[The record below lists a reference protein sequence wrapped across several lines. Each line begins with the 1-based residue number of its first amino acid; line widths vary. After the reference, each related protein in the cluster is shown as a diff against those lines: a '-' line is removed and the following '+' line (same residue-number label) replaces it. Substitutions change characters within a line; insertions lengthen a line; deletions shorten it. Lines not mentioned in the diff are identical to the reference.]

1 MMLRH
6 SGYARKPSVGSD
18 PGASENRALASS
30 CGQTK
35 CQGGPGYFVRFI
47 QYSPSM
53 QVNKL
58 IVIGNAQISASGTA
72 LVDDSPA
79 QEYLIERSSRGL
91 AESHTVDI
99 SNGEV
104 VELRFEDGT
113 VWLCNGDTIGESF
126 PEVVPATRSGEQ
138 AFLLPTQLSG
148 PGSERGLFDTI
159 ALKVVRIFAKK
170 AVDKV
175 VDIGVQ
181 KLAADLEEKQLKGHS
196 GLFALGDDFAFCPVG
211 EVPLGQPYLLFL
223 HGTASSTAGSFGGL
237 QNSELWTY
245 LRTTYGTGVLAFQHE
260 SLTKSPLQNTLEL
273 IQALPTNCVLHL
285 VSHSRGGLIGEL
297 LARFCN
303 GDAANLGFDHSEKEY
318 LAKAQRP
325 DDLALIQ
332 QISAEMATRRIAVRK
347 FVRVACPAG
356 GTILAS
362 ERLERFFNIS
372 LNLLGYA
379 TGLAANPIYGAFK
392 DLISAILGSK
402 DDVAVLPGL
411 EAMNPASPF
420 IKVLNNPGTT
430 VQLDSSLV
438 VISGNCTFKPSLK
451 ALLVLVSKLF
461 YLKDN
466 DLVVNTM
473 SMYRGAR
480 RNKAVQYYFDASP
493 EIDHFHYFVNPRTVK
508 SLLQALQATD
518 DALLPGFATVDPFEG
533 FLSER
538 GGVLGLEYGVLNL
551 NKVSGT
557 KPIVVLLPGIM
568 GSTLATGTS
577 PLWINYGRFAVGDLV
592 DLAIGNSGIT
602 TTGVVRTSYK
612 RLADYLAPNYDVVT
626 FGFDWRLSLPA
637 SAHLLEERLQELL
650 RYKQPIKLVAH
661 SMGGVLVRDFML
673 QHPDTW
679 QALNHSPGFQL
690 LMLGTPIL
698 GSFRIPAVLMGLD
711 GLINKLASIDFRH
724 SKEDLIRIFAQ
735 FPGILNLLPISEQ
748 PGEDFS
754 LESTWKAM
762 CAAAGEPADILP
774 AKAQLLQFAQ
784 YRAQVLAAL
793 DKNNPNPISF
803 GNAVYIAGRGDATP
817 SGYRITERN
826 ERKKLEFDFTAEGDQ
841 SVTWATGIPQQLSP
855 QAVYYVDVP
864 HGALADEPGIFAGI
878 SDILAKGSTAVLS
891 HARPIVR
898 GQLPKVPLARTEDF
912 DLSEAGVVRTL
923 LGLPATRQA
932 PAAAAPLRVRVANG
946 DLRYATFPLL
956 AGHFSGD
963 GIQYAEKAIDGYL
976 LDALSQRRNLGSYP
990 GPIGSSEFFLS
1001 AGADYQGALVL
1012 GLGEFGQLTA
1022 FGLTQTVE
1030 QGVSKYLH
1038 GLASGSLPGPRPPV
1052 IGLSSLLIGSSYGGL
1067 TVASSVRAIL
1077 QGVQNA
1083 NAKLRRLLSEQA
1095 PAVSAVEFVELYED
1109 VAVSCIYAVR
1119 SIEQEENAALPVQVE
1134 RKPFKKLF
1142 GARKRMPSDQS
1153 ANWWNQ
1159 LSVQLPAKDEEC
1171 PGRARRIQFTLSMGG
1186 AREEQRQLLSN
1197 RALIEQFLQDISVN
1211 NGFTAESAKIAYELL
1226 IPNDLKESLQRQ
1238 SNLSW
1243 VLDKETAAYPWELL
1257 QDTVNDNKPLC
1268 VNAGMIRRLATPD
1281 FRPRIV
1287 RSVQETALIIG
1298 DPNLGGFLPQ
1308 LDGANKEARM
1318 VSNLLSGGLTPPVC
1332 NVGGT
1337 TTSVIRDLFKQDYRV
1352 VHLAGHGVFLPD
1364 KPESSG
1370 MVIGNGLYLSAQEID
1385 QMSSVPELVFVNC
1398 CYLGQAVGTAE
1409 QQSRNRYKLA
1419 ANIGTQLIEIGVK
1432 AVVVA
1437 GWAVDDAAALLFAQ
1451 VFYSLMVNGSTFG
1464 EAVLAA
1470 RRTVYEQ
1477 TRDRSNTWGAYQCYG
1492 DPFYKLRNVAAP
1504 SGARARSYVIAEEA
1518 EIELINFYNE
1528 IQGGRHDAEQV
1539 LRELEAIREG
1549 VDRCGVSTPAITER
1563 EAYIYQELYDFTR
1576 ASGKFEELL
1585 TAESASYSVI
1595 ALEKGCNVRA
1605 KLSVQQLASAT
1616 ITAVEAQQEID
1627 NVIGVLEALLRIGR
1641 TKERLSLLGSAHKRL
1656 SMTLQAKLLK
1666 TFRTAADYYAEAA
1679 GSTSSYAL
1687 INWYSLEAVC
1697 RFYTQKWGG
1706 GHWAK
1711 SLPTLADAQKQLLAI
1726 IDAAATGGEQD
1737 MDYWAMVGAAN
1748 AKLCLLLLGSATA
1761 PADVADLIQRYRSIW
1776 GKAGSPGKRMA
1787 EIEHLAFLLH
1797 ALQQAPPSPYGT
1809 ELIDILAGLHNEL
1822 SQS

>member
-1 MMLRH
+1 
-6 SGYARKPSVGSD
+6 
-18 PGASENRALASS
+18 
-30 CGQTK
+30 
-35 CQGGPGYFVRFI
+35 
-47 QYSPSM
+47 M

-58 IVIGNAQISASGTA
+58 IVTGFEQATAPGPA
-72 LVDDSPA
+72 LVDDSA
-79 QEYLIERSSRGL
+79 VKEYVVERSSRGL
-91 AESHTVDI
+91 TESHTVDI

-148 PGSERGLFDTI
+148 PGSERSLFDTI
-159 ALKVVRIFAKK
+159 ALKIVRIFAKK
-170 AVDKV
+170 AVDQV
-175 VDIGVQ
+175 VAKGVRE
-181 KLAADLEEKQLKGHS
+181 LAEDLEKKQLDGRS
-196 GLFALGDDFAFCPVG
+196 GLFALSDDFMFD
-211 EVPLGQPYLLFL
+211 EVQEVALGQPYLLFL

-237 QNSELWTY
+237 QDSELWSY
-245 LRTTYGTGVLAFQHE
+245 LRTNYGAGILAFQHE

-303 GDAANLGFDHSEKEY
+303 GDGANLGFDHSEKEY
-318 LAKAQRP
+318 LAKARFP
-325 DDLALIQ
+325 DDQDLIHIQ
-332 QISAEMATRRIAVRK
+332 QISAELANRRIAVRK

-402 DDVAVLPGL
+402 DDVEVLPGL

-420 IKVLNNPGTT
+420 IKVLNNPITT
-430 VQLDSSLV
+430 VQLDSPLV
-438 VISGNCTFKPSLK
+438 VISGNCTVKPGLK

-466 DLVVNTM
+466 DLVVNTL

-480 RNKAVQYYFDASP
+480 RTRAVQYYFDASP

-508 SLLQALQATD
+508 LLLQALQATT
-518 DALLPGFATVDPFEG
+518 DAPLPGFATIDPFEG
-533 FLSER
+533 ILSER
-538 GGVLGLEYGVLNL
+538 NAALGLEGGVLNL
-551 NKVSGT
+551 NRVSGT
-557 KPIVVLLPGIM
+557 KPIVLLLPGIM

-577 PLWINYGRFAVGDLV
+577 PLWINYPRFIVGDLV
-592 DLAIGNSGIT
+592 DLAITNSGIT
-602 TTGVVRTSYK
+602 PTGIVRTSYK

-626 FGFDWRLSLPA
+626 FAFDWRLSLPD
-637 SAHLLEERLQELL
+637 SARLLEERLQELL
-650 RYKQPIKLVAH
+650 RFKQPIKLVAH
-661 SMGGVLVRDFML
+661 SMGGVLVRDFIL
-673 QHPDTW
+673 QHPATW
-679 QALNHSPGFQL
+679 QALNHSSGFQL

-711 GLINKLASIDFRH
+711 GLINKLAGIDFRH

-754 LESTWKAM
+754 QKSTWEAM
-762 CAAAGEPADILP
+762 LEAVGGPADMLP
-774 AKAQLLQFAQ
+774 ADDVLQQFGQ
-784 YRAQVLAAL
+784 YRAGVLAAI
-793 DKNNPNPISF
+793 DKNSPDQIGY

-817 SGYRITERN
+817 SGYRITERHG
-826 ERKKLEFDFTAEGDQ
+826 RKKLEFDFTADGDQ
-841 SVTWATGIPQQLSP
+841 SVTWANGIPQQLP
-855 QAVYYVDVP
+855 AQAVYYVDVP
-864 HGALADEPGIFAGI
+864 HGALADDPSLFAGI
-878 SDILAKGSTAVLS
+878 SDILAKGATSVLS

-898 GQLPKVPLARTEDF
+898 GQLPKVPLASTEDF

-923 LGLPATRQA
+923 LGLPAVRQVRA
-932 PAAAAPLRVRVANG
+932 TARPLRVRVANG

-956 AGHFSGD
+956 AGHFSND
-963 GIQYAEKAIDGYL
+963 GIQYAEKAVDEYL
-976 LDALSQRRNLGSYP
+976 LEALSQRRNLGSYP

-1022 FGLTQTVE
+1022 FRLTQTVE

-1038 GLASGSLPGPRPPV
+1038 GLAFGNLPGPRPAV
-1052 IGLSSLLIGSSYGGL
+1052 IGLSSLIIGSSYGGL

-1083 NAKLRRLLSEQA
+1083 NAKLRRLLGEQA
-1095 PAVSAVEFVELYED
+1095 PAVSAFEFIELYED
-1109 VAVSCIYAVR
+1109 LAVSCIYAVR
-1119 SIEQEENAALPVQVE
+1119 NIEQEENAALPVEVE
-1134 RKPFKKLF
+1134 RKPFRKLF
-1142 GARKRMPSDQS
+1142 GARKRMPVDQS
-1153 ANWWNQ
+1153 SNWWNQ
-1159 LSVQLPAKDEEC
+1159 LSVRLPAEDEEC

-1211 NGFTAESAKIAYELL
+1211 NSFTAESAKIVYELL

-1243 VLDKETAAYPWELL
+1243 VVDKETAAYPWELL

-1281 FRPRIV
+1281 YRLRIV
-1287 RSVQETALIIG
+1287 RSVQDTALVIG
-1298 DPNLGGFLPQ
+1298 DPNLGGFLPP
-1308 LDGANKEARM
+1308 LAPASEEAHT
-1318 VSNLLSGGLTPPVC
+1318 VSTLLSASLQPVC

-1337 TTSVIRDLFKQDYRV
+1337 ATSVIRDLFKQDYKV

-1364 KPESSG
+1364 RPESSG

-1398 CYLGQAVGTAE
+1398 CYLGQTVGTAE
-1409 QQSRNRYKLA
+1409 QQSRDRYKLA
-1419 ANIGTQLIEIGVK
+1419 ANLGTQLIEIGVK

-1451 VFYSLMVNGSTFG
+1451 VFYSLMVNGTTFG
-1464 EAVLAA
+1464 EAVLNA

-1492 DPFYKLRNVAAP
+1492 DPFYKLRNVAAS
-1504 SGARARSYVIAEEA
+1504 SGARARDYVIAEEA
-1518 EIELINFYNE
+1518 ELELINFYNE

-1539 LRELEAIREG
+1539 LREVEAIREG
-1549 VDRCGVSTPAITER
+1549 VDRCGLSTPAITER
-1563 EAYIYQELYDFTR
+1563 EAYIYQELHDFER
-1576 ASGKFEELL
+1576 ASSKFEALL
-1585 TAESASYSVI
+1585 TEEIAGYSVV
-1595 ALEKGCNVRA
+1595 ALEKGCNTRA
-1605 KLSVQQLASAT
+1605 KLSVQLLARSA
-1616 ITAVEAQQEID
+1616 ITPAVAQQQIN
-1627 NVIGVLEALLRIGR
+1627 NVIGVLLALLRIGR
-1641 TKERLSLLGSAHKRL
+1641 TKERLSLLGSAYKRL
-1656 SMTLQAKLLK
+1656 SMTVPANRPKLLK
-1666 TFRTAADYYAEAA
+1666 TYRTAASYYAEAA
-1679 GSTSSYAL
+1679 TVPKKNGYAL
-1687 INWYSLEAVC
+1687 TNWYSLEAICV
-1697 RFYTQKWGG
+1697 FYGQEWGS
-1706 GHWAK
+1706 ANATK
-1711 SLPTLADAQKQLLAI
+1711 NLPLLSEAQEQLQGLIAETP
-1726 IDAAATGGEQD
+1726 TGEED
-1737 MDYWAMVGAAN
+1737 MDYWDMAGAAD
-1748 AKLCLLLLGSATA
+1748 ARLCLLMLGNGTT
-1761 PADVADLIQRYRSIW
+1761 PANIADLIQRYRTIW
-1776 GKAGSPGKRMA
+1776 RKAGSPGKRMA

-1797 ALQQAPPSPYGT
+1797 ALQQAPPSASGT
-1809 ELIDILAGLHNEL
+1809 QLIALLEGLHNEL
-1822 SQS
+1822 SQP